1 MRLGYKLVLFFTVT
15 SLLLA
20 DQQEII
26 REERRKIEEELRK
39 MEKTEA
45 KDKIKLNTIDDNGEE
60 NGSEIKNIIIQGN
73 TILKQK
79 KIEEIKKKYIGR
91 KGGKN
96 ILNFMKE
103 LENVYLEMGYVA
115 VRVKIDVEN
124 TDIPNGQIHLYV
136 IEGKIEEIRFK
147 NESDNR
153 IKIFTSFPNSKGDIL
168 NINDLDQGIDN
179 LNSVSANNAR
189 LTIEAGEEL
198 GGSIVEVE
206 NYKNKKIS
214 GSINYNDLGQ
224 KITGRDRMKLSLT
237 VEDVMGI
244 NDYFIGSYQRKLGNN
259 RKHKDN
265 ENFSFYYSV
274 PVKYWEFSVSKD
286 QSEYLTT
293 IKTTFNDYES
303 TGISKNIT
311 YSAKRIIH
319 RDGTGKTSMG
329 VALIN
334 KETKNYF
341 EGIKLIT
348 SSRKLSILRTD
359 ITHQRRLFNGGFYSN
374 FSYYEGLKRFGA
386 ESDDGKGE
394 YSPRAQFQKYTV
406 DISWYKPFRINEK
419 NLSYRF
425 FFSGQYSD
433 DILFSSEKL
442 GIGDDTT
449 VRGFK
454 DDSIM
459 GDKGFYVRNEM
470 AYSYKIFEP
479 FVAYDYGRVKDV
491 IKDEYYKKNGS
502 EMSGLTIGVRMYLK
516 NIDMSFSYSKP
527 LNAPSYVRKN
537 THEIYFTTSMRF

>member
-1 MRLGYKLVLFFTVT
+1 MRLGYKLVLFFAVT

-45 KDKIKLNTIDDNGEE
+45 KNRIKLNVIDNNDEE
-60 NGSEIKNIIIQGN
+60 NGSEIKNIIIEGN

-96 ILNFMKE
+96 ILNFMRE
-103 LENVYLEMGYVA
+103 LENIYLEMGYVA

-147 NESDNR
+147 NGSDSR

-179 LNSVSANNAR
+179 LNSVSSNNAR

-206 NYKNKKIS
+206 NYKSKKIS
-214 GSINYNDLGQ
+214 GSVNYNDLGQ
-224 KITGRDRMKLSLT
+224 KITGRDRMKFSLT
-237 VEDVMGI
+237 IEDAAGV
-244 NDYFIGSYQRKLGNN
+244 NDYFVGSYQRKLGND
-259 RKHKDN
+259 RKYKDN

-303 TGISKNIT
+303 TGVSKNIT
-311 YSAKRIIH
+311 YSARRMIH
-319 RDGTGKTSMG
+319 RDGNGKTSVG
-329 VALIN
+329 AALIN

-348 SSRKLSILRTD
+348 SSRKLSILRAD
-359 ITHQRRLFNGGFYSN
+359 ITHQRRVFNGGFYGN
-374 FSYYEGLKRFGA
+374 FSYYEGLRRFGA
-386 ESDDGKGE
+386 ESDEGKGE

-406 DISWYKPFRINEK
+406 DISWYKPFRINER

-433 DILFSSEKL
+433 DILFGSEKL

-459 GDKGFYVRNEM
+459 GDKGFYVRNEI

-479 FVAYDYGRVKDV
+479 FAAYDYGRVKDV

-516 NIDMSFSYSKP
+516 NIHMSFSYSKP